1 MEETVMICNNEVQ
14 VKEWDG
20 KRVVTF
26 DDIDRVHGR
35 PEGTAKTRFYRH
47 KERLNEGEDYF
58 IVKPA
63 DIEKYTTYT
72 LDFKIPNRGLVLI
85 TESGYLMI
93 VKTFNDDQSWRVQR
107 QLVNTYFKA
116 KELVTGSHEIVVS
129 EEVLNVM
136 KDLIDAIKGC
146 EIPFQQVKNQ
156 SNALQQITDYLTI
169 NSRQQQIILQ
179 AGKDRINYLLGGAHS
194 ARYKEQSRMYF
205 KNMWQQFGKR
215 FQCGTYKDL
224 NPAYMNDAYEW
235 ISKWKYE

>member
-26 DDIDRVHGR
+26 ADIDKVHNR
-35 PEGTAKTRFYRH
+35 PSGTARKRFNDNKKH
-47 KERLNEGEDYF
+47 FIKDVDYF
-58 IVKPA
+58 VRKTDEARQAYGIIA
-63 DIEKYTTYT
+63 
-72 LDFKIPNRGLVLI
+72 PNGLVLI

-93 VKTFNDDQSWRVQR
+93 VKSFKDDLAWKVQR
-107 QLVNTYFKA
+107 ELVNTYFKA
-116 KELVTGSHEIVVS
+116 REFTEASHDLVVSGEEVTNLKELTI
-129 EEVLNVM
+129 
-136 KDLIDAIKGC
+136 
-146 EIPFQQVKNQ
+146 QVQ
-156 SNALQQITDYLTI
+156 TCARLFQQITDYLTI

-194 ARYKEQSRMYF
+194 TRYKEQSRMYF

>member
-1 MEETVMICNNEVQ
+1 MEETVMICNNEVE

-26 DDIDRVHGR
+26 ADIDRVHSR
-35 PEGTAKTRFYRH
+35 PSGTARKRFNDNKKH
-47 KERLNEGEDYF
+47 FIEEVDYF
-58 IVKPA
+58 VRKTDEARQDYGIVA
-63 DIEKYTTYT
+63 
-72 LDFKIPNRGLVLI
+72 PNGLVLI

-93 VKTFNDDQSWRVQR
+93 VKSFKDDLAWKVQR
-107 QLVNTYFKA
+107 ELVNTYFKA
-116 KELVTGSHEIVVS
+116 KELITGSHEIVAS

-194 ARYKEQSRMYF
+194 TRYKEQSRMYF